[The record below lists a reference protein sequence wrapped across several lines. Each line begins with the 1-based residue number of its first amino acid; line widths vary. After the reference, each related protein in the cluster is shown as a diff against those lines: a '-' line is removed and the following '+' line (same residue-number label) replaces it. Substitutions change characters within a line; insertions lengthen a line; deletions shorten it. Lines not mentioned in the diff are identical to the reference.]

1 MDVKGNTQ
9 VKYRSLEQ
17 TIRKMYEAKVEAD
30 ANDQIAVG
38 SYQTKA
44 FEMSPDA
51 QKIYM
56 QFPKDKDP
64 NAAQNIAVQLDRL
77 FDLQKTITS
86 QEKSSPKDIDH
97 ARQIVDTVVKLS
109 SDLGMEKEFD
119 FIHKHMKAIEKYL
132 APHSDYVDQHIH
144 PTDNPK
150 FKSPPKHNMPDAK
163 QNVQGAG
170 DRDVDN
176 TRNYAISRGTLAQ
189 RKLKIIDN
197 D

>member
-1 MDVKGNTQ
+1 M
-9 VKYRSLEQ
+9 KYRSLEQ
-17 TIRKMYEAKVEAD
+17 TIRRMYEAHVETD
-30 ANDQIAVG
+30 ANDQIAIG

-56 QFPKDKDP
+56 KFPKDKDP
-64 NAAQNIAVQLDRL
+64 NAAQSMAVQLDRL

-86 QEKSSPKDIDH
+86 QEKASPMDINH

-119 FIHKHMKAIEKYL
+119 FIHKHMKDIEKYL
-132 APHSDYVDQHIH
+132 VGHSDFVDQHLH

-150 FKSPPKHNMPDAK
+150 FRSPPKHNLPDAK
-163 QNVQGAG
+163 QNVQGPG
-170 DRDVDN
+170 DRDMDN
-176 TRNYAISRGTLAQ
+176 TRDYAITRSTLAQ
-189 RKLKIIDN
+189 RKIKIIDN

>member
-1 MDVKGNTQ
+1 MS
-9 VKYRSLEQ
+9 YRSLEQ
-17 TIRKMYEAKVEAD
+17 TIRRMYEAHVEAD

-56 QFPKDKDP
+56 KFPKDKDP
-64 NAAQNIAVQLDRL
+64 NAAQTLAVQLDKL
-77 FDLQKTITS
+77 FDLQKTITA
-86 QEKSSPKDIDH
+86 QEKASPRDIDH

-109 SDLGMEKEFD
+109 TDLGMEKEFD

-132 APHSDYVDQHIH
+132 APHSDFIDQHIH
-144 PTDNPK
+144 PADNPK
-150 FKSPPKHNMPDAK
+150 FKSPPKSNLPDAK
-163 QNVQGAG
+163 QNVQGPG

-176 TRNYAISRGTLAQ
+176 TRDYAISRSNLAQ
-189 RKLKIIDN
+189 RKIKIIDT

>member
-1 MDVKGNTQ
+1 M
-9 VKYRSLEQ
+9 KYRSLER
-17 TIRKMYEAKVEAD
+17 TIRKMYEAHVEAD
-30 ANDQIAVG
+30 ANDQIAIG

-64 NAAQNIAVQLDRL
+64 NAAQTIAVQLDRL
-77 FDLQKTITS
+77 FDLQKTITA
-86 QEKSSPKDIDH
+86 QEKAAPKDIDH

-132 APHSDYVDQHIH
+132 APHSDYVDQHTH
-144 PTDNPK
+144 PADNPK
-150 FKSPPKHNMPDAK
+150 FRSPPKHNLPDAK

-176 TRNYAISRGTLAQ
+176 ARNYAISRSTLAQ
-189 RKLKIIDN
+189 RKLKIIDT

>member
-1 MDVKGNTQ
+1 M
-9 VKYRSLEQ
+9 KYRSLER
-17 TIRKMYEAKVEAD
+17 TIRKMYEAHVETD
-30 ANDQIAVG
+30 ANDQVAVG

-51 QKIYM
+51 QKVYM
-56 QFPKDKDP
+56 QFPKNKDP
-64 NAAQNIAVQLDRL
+64 NAAQTLAVQLDRL
-77 FDLQKTITS
+77 FDLQKTVTA
-86 QEKSSPKDIDH
+86 QEKAAPKDIDH

-144 PTDNPK
+144 PSDNPK
-150 FKSPPKHNMPDAK
+150 FRSPPKENLPDAK
-163 QNVQGAG
+163 QNVQGPG

-176 TRNYAISRGTLAQ
+176 TRNYAISRSTLAQ